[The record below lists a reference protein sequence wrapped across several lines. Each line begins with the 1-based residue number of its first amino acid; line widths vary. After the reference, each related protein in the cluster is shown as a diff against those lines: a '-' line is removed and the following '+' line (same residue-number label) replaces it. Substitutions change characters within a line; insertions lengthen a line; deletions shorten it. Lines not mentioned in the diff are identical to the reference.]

1 MDKKRHWA
9 IRLFLVFFTISV
21 SVAVIPCGMINVHG
35 LFGEIVTS
43 TAAEDKEQETV
54 HIKSINYGK
63 IQTIKGV
70 NIFNSWFEV
79 LMTVACIRFCINLI
93 KLPRGDTIVTLKVRM
108 DN

>member
-21 SVAVIPCGMINVHG
+21 SVAVIPCGIINIHG

-43 TAAEDKEQETV
+43 IAAEDKEQETV
-54 HIKSINYGK
+54 HIKSIAHEK
-63 IQTIKGV
+63 VQTIKGV
-70 NIFNSWFEV
+70 NIFNIWFEI
-79 LMTVACIRFCINLI
+79 LMAVVCIRFCINLI
-93 KLPRGDTIVTLKVRM
+93 KLPRGDTIVTLKIRM

>member
-21 SVAVIPCGMINVHG
+21 SVAVIPCGIINVHG
-35 LFGEIVTS
+35 LFGEIVAS

-54 HIKSINYGK
+54 HMKSINYGK
-63 IQTIKGV
+63 IQAVKGV

-79 LMTVACIRFCINLI
+79 LMAVVCIRFCINLI
-93 KLPRGDTIVTLKVRM
+93 KPSARRYYSYIKNSHG
-108 DN
+108 